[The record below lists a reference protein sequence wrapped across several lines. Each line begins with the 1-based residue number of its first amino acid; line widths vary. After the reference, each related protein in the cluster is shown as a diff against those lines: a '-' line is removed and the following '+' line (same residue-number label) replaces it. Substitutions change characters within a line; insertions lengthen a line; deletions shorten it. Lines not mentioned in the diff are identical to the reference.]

1 MSLGKDFVKEV
12 RKLNSCKLQNNDKDM
27 CRSCF
32 FYEMENFSSDK
43 KDYLLWLFYLG
54 YRGCSVSKEDKVEL
68 KECMSMCFECEE
80 QKKHTTIVENGMI
93 KDKYE
98 VALAKSNEKITEL
111 ENELQDLIKDNPE
124 IKDVDDIIAAAQSD

>member
-1 MSLGKDFVKEV
+1 MYVDVF
-12 RKLNSCKLQNNDKDM
+12 R
-27 CRSCF
+27 
-32 FYEMENFSSDK
+32 
-43 KDYLLWLFYLG
+43 
-54 YRGCSVSKEDKVEL
+54 
-68 KECMSMCFECEE
+68 EE

-124 IKDVDDIIAAAQSD
+124 IKDVDDIIAAAQED